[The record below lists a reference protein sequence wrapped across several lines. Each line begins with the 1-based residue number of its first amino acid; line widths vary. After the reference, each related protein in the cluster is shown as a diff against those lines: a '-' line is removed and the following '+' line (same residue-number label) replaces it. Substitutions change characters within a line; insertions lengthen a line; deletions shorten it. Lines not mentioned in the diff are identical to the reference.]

1 MLNNIVFQG
10 RLTRDPELKITDS
23 GISVTKF
30 TVAVDRDYRNGDE
43 KQTDFIDCVAF
54 RGTADFTH
62 KYFSKGRMILVSG
75 QLYSRKWQ
83 DKNGNNRVSWEVTAQ
98 NVYFGDSKA
107 QTNPAPAEPQVSEI
121 PDDDKDLPF

>member
-1 MLNNIVFQG
+1 MLNNIIFQG

-23 GISVTKF
+23 GISVTRF

-54 RGTADFTH
+54 RGTADFIH
-62 KYFSKGRMILVSG
+62 RYFTKGRMIIVNG

-83 DKNGNNRVSWEVTAQ
+83 DRNGANRVSWEVTAQ
-98 NVYFGDSKA
+98 NVYFGDSKT
-107 QTNPAPAEPQVSEI
+107 QTNPAPAEPQLTAA
-121 PDDDKDLPF
+121 DDDEELPF